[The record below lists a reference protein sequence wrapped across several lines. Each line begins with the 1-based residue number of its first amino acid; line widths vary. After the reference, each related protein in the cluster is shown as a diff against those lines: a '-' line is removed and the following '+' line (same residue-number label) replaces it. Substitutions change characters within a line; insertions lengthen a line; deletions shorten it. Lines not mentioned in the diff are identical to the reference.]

1 MKRRSSLPVPHLG
14 SWSLLAVACL
24 SGTACGQASPRRDT
38 RAFDPALVQEQHRRI
53 AAFDSV
59 VRSINTDSVYK
70 LWHWSLSL
78 PDPKIGQ
85 QQAMC
90 EEGRLMYRYG
100 VSAAMAALRRMQD
113 TLWRD
118 ADKQQVAR
126 LERGLKGESLPIGHG
141 TCGPPTTKEA
151 PYWLREWSVYPLPLL
166 PPSPTD
172 SVPRHP

>member
-1 MKRRSSLPVPHLG
+1 MKRRSSLLHPPHA

-38 RAFDPALVQEQHRRI
+38 RSFDPALIQEQKRRI

-70 LWHWSLSL
+70 LWHWSLTL
-78 PDPKIGQ
+78 PDPKVGQ

-90 EEGRLMYRYG
+90 EGGRLAYRYG
-100 VSAAMAALRRMQD
+100 VPATAAALRRMQD

-118 ADKQQVAR
+118 ADPQQVAR
-126 LERGLKGESLPIGHG
+126 LGHGLKGESLPVNG
-141 TCGPPTTKEA
+141 TICGPRTTEKA